1 MGVWLESGVGMNLN
15 HPDSPDVIQ
24 ALETRC
30 YVCHEPAG
38 RFCHNVC
45 DLGKPLPMGRLVH
58 VGRATKEKS

>member
-1 MGVWLESGVGMNLN
+1 MNLT
-15 HPDSPDVIQ
+15 HPDSPDVKA